1 MLRVKATIVFYEL
14 SSRRRMRRW
23 ERYLEHVY
31 AAVRIWEEKVKIAS
45 PRRIMH
51 SALPLNLDIVKG
63 K

>member
-31 AAVRIWEEKVKIAS
+31 AESESGKKKSKLQVQGVSCI
-45 PRRIMH
+45 
-51 SALPLNLDIVKG
+51 PLFL
-63 K
+63 